1 MKSDFQKLKRLGISM
16 ALLVVTAGSVHAVGG
31 SFAELVNKVQPKMV
45 KLYGAGG
52 LKGLEAYQS
61 GIVISADGHIL
72 TAWSYVLDTEGIRAT
87 LHDGRTFEAEVEGV
101 DPWLEI
107 AILKIDVDDLPHFTL
122 ENAVT
127 GRMGERVLAFSNL
140 FGVATG
146 PEPVSVQRGVISAVT
161 KLTARRGVFQT
172 AYEGPV
178 YVLDAMTNNPG
189 AAGGGLT
196 NIDGDLLGMLG
207 NELKN
212 RQNNTW
218 LNYAL
223 PVAAVRESVEAMIAG
238 RPQVPPEKNRL
249 PVRQPIDLRKLGL
262 GIVPDVVDA
271 TPPFVDAVASGS
283 PAAEAGF
290 LPDDL
295 VLFIGDVLVPS
306 IGALQRTCERIE
318 SGGTLRV
325 LVRRGE
331 DLKKLELQTEISAA
345 LPKATGATTP

>member
-1 MKSDFQKLKRLGISM
+1 MKLNRLMISHPSIWISLI
-16 ALLVVTAGSVHAVGG
+16 LLVASSVRAGDG
-31 SFAELVNKVQPKMV
+31 SFAELVNQIQPKMV
-45 KLYGAGG
+45 KIYGAGG
-52 LKGLEAYQS
+52 LRGLEAYQS
-61 GIVISADGHIL
+61 GIMIAADGHIL

-87 LHDGRTFEAEVEGV
+87 LHDGRSFQAELIGV

-107 AILKIDVDDLPHFTL
+107 AILKIDADGLPHFNL
-122 ENAVT
+122 GRAVH
-127 GRMGERVLAFSNL
+127 GRVGERVLAFSNL

-146 PEPVSVQRGVISAVT
+146 SEPVSVQRGVISAVT
-161 KLTARRGVFQT
+161 RLTARRGVFQT

-178 YVLDAMTNNPG
+178 FVLDAMTNNPG

-196 NIDGDLLGMLG
+196 NIDGDLLGLLG

-223 PVAAVRESVEAMIAG
+223 PVEAIRESAEAMIAG
-238 RPQVPPEKNRL
+238 RPQVPPEKNRI
-249 PVRQPIDLRKLGL
+249 PVRQPVNLEGL
-262 GIVPDVVDA
+262 GIGMVPDVVDA

-290 LPDDL
+290 APDDL
-295 VLFIGDVLVPS
+295 VLFVGDVLVPS

-331 DLKKLELQTEISAA
+331 DLKKLELHTEIPAA
-345 LPKATGATTP
+345 VPGTTGANTP